1 VLAFWIADSAYLV
14 AVATNTYS
22 QAQWYNGLW
31 YLSPVLAAWAGWLPA
46 RAQTNVAQQGTS
58 APGIVMLLAFALTA
72 LGVLCLSSSTRVGEI
87 AVALAALAILVVMAR
102 LVMTWQQNVSLL
114 NTSRHEAITDA
125 LTSLGNRRALA
136 AELRRALSDATPDR
150 PAALVLL

>member
-1 VLAFWIADSAYLV
+1 
-14 AVATNTYS
+14 
-22 QAQWYNGLW
+22 
-31 YLSPVLAAWAGWLPA
+31 
-46 RAQTNVAQQGTS
+46 
-58 APGIVMLLAFALTA
+58 MLLAFALTA